1 MQLSSSVALL
11 NQLMGTTFDSMS
23 SATMPAF
30 KQQTALST
38 TLPKLKSN
46 SGNQNCTKFDEKE

>member
-1 MQLSSSVALL
+1 
-11 NQLMGTTFDSMS
+11 MGTTFDSMS

-38 TLPKLKSN
+38 TLSKLKSN
-46 SGNQNCTKFDEKE
+46 SGNQNCIECDEKE